1 MLEEVLK
8 ICLWKKYCIY
18 LFVYIF
24 IYLCMCTHTWK
35 SEDNV
40 FVLDFLFYCMSTRVN
55 WVKPMSPVL
64 VRRTFTHWA
73 NSPTI
78 KSASESFYVSVY
90 CMMGLWVDDRMKAWM
105 SGPKLEVYP
114 SPATISGFRA
124 PGIVSSTN
132 QGYLVCKLYS
142 SHLRNE
148 DKPIP
153 HQQKKLPLKSYAF
166 FISVR
171 KV

>member
-1 MLEEVLK
+1 
-8 ICLWKKYCIY
+8 
-18 LFVYIF
+18 
-24 IYLCMCTHTWK
+24 MCAHTWK

-55 WVKPMSPVL
+55 WVKPMSPGL

-90 CMMGLWVDDRMKAWM
+90 CMMGLCVDDRMKDWM

-114 SPATISGFRA
+114 LPATISGFRA

-132 QGYLVCKLYS
+132 QGYLVCKLYF

-148 DKPIP
+148 DKPLP
-153 HQQKKLPLKSYAF
+153 HQEKKLPLKSYAF
-166 FISVR
+166 Q